1 MINTLKY
8 SKQLE
13 GVGLT
18 REQAETHI
26 EIIGEIMDSN
36 LATRQDL
43 ADLKSAASQDIA
55 DLKSATSQDIADLKS
70 ATSQNIADLK
80 SATQQEFTEV
90 RQEIKVLRIDLNHL
104 REYLEQKI
112 FQSEQRMV
120 IKLGT
125 IVSIAIGVAVTLTKL
140 I

>member
-43 ADLKSAASQDIA
+43 A